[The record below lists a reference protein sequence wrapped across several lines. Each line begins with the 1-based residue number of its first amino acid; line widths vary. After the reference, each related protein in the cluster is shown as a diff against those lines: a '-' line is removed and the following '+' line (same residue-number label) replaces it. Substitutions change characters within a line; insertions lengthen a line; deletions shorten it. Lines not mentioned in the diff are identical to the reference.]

1 MYIYIICLFASLHNH
16 MPHYFTISYP
26 KEMQYAKGLRRPA
39 GRHNI
44 LGQGT
49 SCLADL
55 NKTNG
60 ININVCMSANWV
72 TQDPIIDHQ

>member
-1 MYIYIICLFASLHNH
+1 MYISICLFASLHNH

-26 KEMQYAKGLRRPA
+26 KERRPA

-60 ININVCMSANWV
+60 ININVCNYV
-72 TQDPIIDHQ
+72 CKLGNPRPHH

>member
-1 MYIYIICLFASLHNH
+1 MPIRIITQSHATLLHH
-16 MPHYFTISYP
+16 IIPYP

-39 GRHNI
+39 GRQNI
-44 LGQGT
+44 PGQGT

-55 NKTNG
+55 NKTNW